1 MLCQLQSTFLCQFI
15 KQNVYIIKIK
25 ALEWDMIGKDSSTS
39 NLSVFPK
46 LIPFKV
52 RMYTPG

>member
-25 ALEWDMIGKDSSTS
+25 ALEWDMIGKDSPTS
-39 NLSVFPK
+39 NLF
-46 LIPFKV
+46 FQN
-52 RMYTPG
+52 